1 LDINLYTNYKY
12 AILYIVFGRLA
23 MKFCEYVRTKH
34 NRSEGYKRGWKL
46 RHEKL
51 KKEKVTK
58 PLIGN

>member
-1 LDINLYTNYKY
+1 
-12 AILYIVFGRLA
+12 

-51 KKEKVTK
+51 KKEKATK